1 MIQILFI
8 VPYSEMRDTV
18 TTVLQRYAR
27 RDEIVSRVI
36 VSSVDHLDS
45 ADIGACDAIVAR
57 GYSARRL
64 KQQKLDVPVVEIEI
78 SGYDVIAS
86 VQKARERFAPR
97 AIAFIG
103 FYNAFNGI
111 KNFSTIFDCSIN
123 TYIPQ
128 DVGDLHPMLHQALAD
143 GCDTVIGGYAAKKIA
158 QQQGINAIGLRS
170 GEESIGLALEE
181 AVRAVNIIRQERIKA
196 ETNRIITQ
204 LVKNGIVYVD
214 ANGVIREDN
223 MAARTMAC
231 CGLKGRT
238 LIEVFPHMVDSFAES
253 LAEAKESTGQIK
265 QLGDITV
272 SLDCL
277 PVVVRGQSAGV
288 VISFQN
294 ITRVQQ
300 LERQIRKKMHEKGLT
315 AKYRF
320 SDIVHESSIVGD
332 CIDTARRYAPLPFNI
347 LIMGETG
354 TGKELFAQSIHN
366 ESVRKEGPFVAVNCA
381 ALPENLLESE
391 LFGYVE
397 GAFTGTSKGGK
408 AGLFELAHGGTLFLD
423 EIAEI
428 PVSVQGKLLRALQE
442 REVRRIGAD
451 KVIAVDVRVI
461 SATNSDLRE
470 LAMRGLFRRDLLYRL
485 DVLTLSVPPLRARP
499 DDIVPLFLFFLKRC
513 CMVHSIPVPQMAP
526 RALEPLRTH
535 EFIGN
540 VRELRNIAARASVLH
555 HDPQRLT
562 AEDVERALYPDAAP
576 FSSLSQSSDGIGGAT
591 GPVFMEEEER
601 RQTLQA
607 LADAGGKRGK
617 AAQILGIDRTT
628 LWRRLRKYR

>member
-1 MIQILFI
+1 MIEILFI
-8 VPYSEMRDTV
+8 VPYPEMRDTIA
-18 TTVLQRYAR
+18 TLLQRYSR

-36 VSSVDHLDS
+36 VSPVDYLDS
-45 ADIGACDAIVAR
+45 ADIGSCDAIVAR
-57 GYSARRL
+57 GYSARKL
-64 KQQKLDVPVVEIEI
+64 KKERPDVPVVEIEV

-86 VQKARERFAPR
+86 VQKARERFSPR
-97 AIAFIG
+97 TIAFIG

-111 KNFSTIFDCSIN
+111 KNFAGIFDCDIN
-123 TYIPQ
+123 VYIPK
-128 DVGDLHPMLHQALAD
+128 DVGDLHTMLHQALED
-143 GCDTVIGGYAAKKIA
+143 GCDTVIGGYSAKKLA
-158 QQQGINAIGLRS
+158 QEHGINAIGLRS

-181 AVRAVNIIRQERIKA
+181 AVRAVEIIRQERIKA
-196 ETNRIITQ
+196 ETHRIITQ
-204 LVKNGIVYVD
+204 LVKNGIIYVD

-238 LIEVFPHMVDSFAES
+238 LTEVFPHMADSFAES
-253 LAEAKESTGQIK
+253 LAEAKERTGQIK

-272 SLDCL
+272 SLDCM

-294 ITRVQQ
+294 VTRVQQ

-332 CIDTARRYAPLPFNI
+332 CIETARRYAPLPFNI
-347 LIMGETG
+347 LVMGETG

-366 ESVRKEGPFVAVNCA
+366 ESVRKDGPFVAVNCA

-470 LAMRGLFRRDLLYRL
+470 LATRGLFRRDLLYRL

-513 CMVHSIPVPQMAP
+513 CMLHSIPVPQMAP
-526 RALEPLRTH
+526 RALEPLQTY

-562 AEDVERALYPDAAP
+562 AEDVERALYPDTAP
-576 FSSLSQSSDGIGGAT
+576 FSSLSQRNVGAT
-591 GPVFMEEEER
+591 GPIFMEEEER

-617 AAQILGIDRTT
+617 AAEILGIDRTT